1 MSKAC
6 IIVYSKSHHRYE
18 AFDENGSQIGYS
30 PMTYHML
37 SLAAEAHGF
46 EPIPLNSRLGRTI
59 LDKINQH
66 SV

>member
-1 MSKAC
+1 MNKPC
-6 IIVYSKSHHRYE
+6 VIVYSKTHLRYE
-18 AFDENGSQIGYS
+18 AFNEDGRLLAYHY
-30 PMTYHML
+30 MTYHLL
-37 SLAAEAHGF
+37 SLMVESMDY